1 MRNRMYGGVRGR
13 KTKVGE
19 KLLRFPP
26 TRFLFLPTFW
36 QRISM
41 LIYRGCQKQGVISHT
56 FTRFH
61 TIAQRNYSTFLCYIL
76 LKINL

>member
-1 MRNRMYGGVRGR
+1 MAYD
-13 KTKVGE
+13 T
-19 KLLRFPP
+19 PSQY
-26 TRFLFLPTFW
+26 FLSFSLAAFW

-41 LIYRGCQKQGVISHT
+41 LIHNGCQKHAFILLS

-61 TIAQRNYSTFLCYIL
+61 TITQRNNSTFLCYIL

>member
-1 MRNRMYGGVRGR
+1 M
-13 KTKVGE
+13 
-19 KLLRFPP
+19 
-26 TRFLFLPTFW
+26 FLATFW

-41 LIYRGCQKQGVISHT
+41 LIHNGCQKHAFILHS

-61 TIAQRNYSTFLCYIL
+61 TITQRNYSTFLCYIL